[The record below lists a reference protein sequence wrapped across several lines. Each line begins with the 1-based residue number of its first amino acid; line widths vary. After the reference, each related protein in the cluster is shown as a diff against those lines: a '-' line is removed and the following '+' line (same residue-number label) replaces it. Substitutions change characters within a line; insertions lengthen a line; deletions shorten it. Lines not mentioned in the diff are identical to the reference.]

1 MSILARRR
9 LLPFHAQTAV
19 PTSSENA
26 FDSKYVDVLHI
37 ELPARNS
44 VLEKME
50 SQNLLELHQSKSKTP
65 GTPQHAGPMLSVRSN
80 EPSGAFLTTRER
92 ESRCETSA
100 FKKFA
105 RPHEKQGAPKC
116 SGA

>member
-9 LLPFHAQTAV
+9 LLPFHVQTAV

-37 ELPARNS
+37 ELPTRNS

-50 SQNLLELHQSKSKTP
+50 SQNLSELHQTKSKTP
-65 GTPQHAGPMLSVRSN
+65 GTPQHAGPMFSVGSN

-105 RPHEKQGAPKC
+105 RPHQKQGATKC

>member
-9 LLPFHAQTAV
+9 LPSNIQIAVHA
-19 PTSSENA
+19 SSNIA
-26 FDSKYVDVLHI
+26 FDSNYVDVLHI
-37 ELPARNS
+37 QLPARNF
-44 VLEKME
+44 VLEKMQ
-50 SQNLLELHQSKSKTP
+50 SQNLLELHQTKSKTP
-65 GTPQHAGPMLSVRSN
+65 ATPQHAGPMFSVGSN

-105 RPHEKQGAPKC
+105 RPHQKQGSPKYA
-116 SGA
+116 GA